1 MSNITEKDIK
11 LFYEMLERD
20 KNSAHF
26 LWDCAAGTVVSAG
39 SGIFADVSGDPLE
52 YLRESGLIDPQSLP
66 SFNIFSSCIEEGTI
80 SGSDRM
86 SLSADIRMKL
96 SADGEIRLCGFYA
109 HFLKDDGG
117 RIIAVHG
124 TIRPYT
130 SRELFDRRVLSGF
143 SSDRDPRIFSDE
155 AAEMIKRHPNEEIA
169 FIQFDVERFK
179 LINEKYGVEAGDE
192 LLEFLYGTL
201 GLICSEEQPFARLNA
216 DVFMVVTT
224 FSSDS
229 DLRGFIHRIESM
241 LTGFQNMEY
250 RLIFGVAI
258 VEDRSLHI
266 RRHGDNAA
274 LARQSIKGNAL
285 NNIGFFNGRM
295 KSELHKKQSIEDD
308 MMNALLDGQ
317 FVMYL
322 QPKFSISTKRII
334 GAEALARWIHPEKGM
349 ISPAD
354 FVPVFEENGFIL
366 KLDQI
371 IWESACRKIREWI
384 DKGIEPVPI
393 SVNISRE
400 YIHTFDVVGEMLH
413 LVNKYD
419 IPIKLLELEIT
430 ETTDAEGVS
439 DVVQK
444 MKDAGFTML
453 MDDFGSGY
461 SSLNM
466 LKDMPVDVVKIDKE
480 FFSDTMN
487 TQKGRA
493 VISTVVDLANNL
505 DMDVISEGVETR
517 EQVEF
522 LTEIHCAMVQGYYFA
537 KPMPIADFEKLW
549 YSDLEDI
556 HRKKE
561 RAAAQQQA
569 RLDAHSAE
577 HSGNA
582 ADKAD
587 SEQTEQGGKEA
598 PAEAEDTSA
607 EAKET
612 EKNDGSG
619 EPAVTT
625 E

>member
-86 SLSADIRMKL
+86 SLAADIRMKL
-96 SADGEIRLCGFYA
+96 SADGEFRLCGFYA

-155 AAEMIKRHPNEEIA
+155 AAEMIKRHANEEIA

-229 DLRGFIHRIESM
+229 DLLDFIHRIESM

-430 ETTDAEGVS
+430 ETTDSEGVS

-466 LKDMPVDVVKIDKE
+466 LQKTQFDVLKIDRGFLSE
-480 FFSDTMN
+480 FMESSR
-487 TQKGRA
+487 GRKI
-493 VISTVVDLANNL
+493 ISHTISMSRDIGL
-505 DMDVISEGVETR
+505 DIIAEGVETP
-517 EQVEF
+517 EQASFLSDCGCDSAQGFYYSKPITQEEFDKMLVE
-522 LTEIHCAMVQGYYFA
+522 VN
-537 KPMPIADFEKLW
+537 K
-549 YSDLEDI
+549 
-556 HRKKE
+556 
-561 RAAAQQQA
+561 
-569 RLDAHSAE
+569 
-577 HSGNA
+577 
-582 ADKAD
+582 
-587 SEQTEQGGKEA
+587 
-598 PAEAEDTSA
+598 
-607 EAKET
+607 
-612 EKNDGSG
+612 
-619 EPAVTT
+619 
-625 E
+625 

>member
-1 MSNITEKDIK
+1 MQTM
-11 LFYEMLERD
+11 FG
-20 KNSAHF
+20 AP
-26 LWDCAAGTVVSAG
+26 LWISSSISPVRNHPSPVWFPRETISFA
-39 SGIFADVSGDPLE
+39 GIFADVSGDPLE

-86 SLSADIRMKL
+86 SLAADIRMKL
-96 SADGEIRLCGFYA
+96 SADGEFRLCGFYA

-229 DLRGFIHRIESM
+229 DLLDFIHRIESM

-430 ETTDAEGVS
+430 ETTDSEGVS

-466 LKDMPVDVVKIDKE
+466 LQKTQFDVLKIDRGFLSE
-480 FFSDTMN
+480 FMESSR
-487 TQKGRA
+487 GRKI
-493 VISTVVDLANNL
+493 ISHTISMSRDIGL
-505 DMDVISEGVETR
+505 DIIAEGVETP
-517 EQVEF
+517 EQASFLSDCGCDSAQGFYYSKPITQEEFDKMLVE
-522 LTEIHCAMVQGYYFA
+522 VN
-537 KPMPIADFEKLW
+537 K
-549 YSDLEDI
+549 
-556 HRKKE
+556 
-561 RAAAQQQA
+561 
-569 RLDAHSAE
+569 
-577 HSGNA
+577 
-582 ADKAD
+582 
-587 SEQTEQGGKEA
+587 
-598 PAEAEDTSA
+598 
-607 EAKET
+607 
-612 EKNDGSG
+612 
-619 EPAVTT
+619 
-625 E
+625 